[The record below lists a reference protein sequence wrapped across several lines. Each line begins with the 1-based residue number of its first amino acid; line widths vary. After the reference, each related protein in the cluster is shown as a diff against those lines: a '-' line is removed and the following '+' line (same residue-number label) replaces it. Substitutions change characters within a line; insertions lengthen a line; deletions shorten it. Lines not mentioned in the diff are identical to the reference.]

1 LQQKFEASEWASREP
16 LDVEVPFEMVIGDR
30 LVRGRMDAVFRT
42 ADGDEVVDWKTG
54 SPPSGAEAQFVAVQ
68 LAAYRLAWAAL
79 EEVPLETVSA
89 AFHYVS
95 AGVTVRPA
103 DLLDA
108 TGLAALLEQVPAVG

>member
-1 LQQKFEASEWASREP
+1 
-16 LDVEVPFEMVIGDR
+16 
-30 LVRGRMDAVFRT
+30 
-42 ADGDEVVDWKTG
+42 VDWKTG

-95 AGVTVRPA
+95 ADVTVRPA